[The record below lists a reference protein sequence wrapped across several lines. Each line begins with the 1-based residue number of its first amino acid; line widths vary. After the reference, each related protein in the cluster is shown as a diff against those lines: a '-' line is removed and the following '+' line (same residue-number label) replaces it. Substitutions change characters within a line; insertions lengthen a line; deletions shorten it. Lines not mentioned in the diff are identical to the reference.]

1 MPEPLPLPLSPS
13 EIPLLDTPED
23 ERPCYLDSAA
33 TSLKPRAVVDRIA
46 EFYAYENAPVH
57 RGVYELSAKATDLYE
72 QARQTVGAFVGADAE
87 SVVFTRGTTEGLN
100 LIARAWAE
108 PRLGF
113 GDEILVSPQE
123 HHSNFLPWQE
133 LARRTGATLRWI
145 PLHDDGTV
153 NVEAALDLIGPKTT
167 LVAMAHV
174 SNVLGIENPV
184 RELFAAAKSAGALTV
199 LDGAQSVPT
208 RPVDVAD
215 LHCDALAFSGHK
227 MLGPT
232 GIGALVADPDVLDA
246 MEPYQTGGG
255 MIRTV
260 AVEGS
265 DFLDGY
271 ARFEAGT
278 PHAAGA
284 IGLAAACDYLN
295 RMAYDGATGMAAVAA
310 YERDWG
316 RHAIEQIRSI
326 PGVRLVGPPGDAEA
340 EGGIVAL
347 QMDGLH
353 PHDLAV
359 LLDARGVMCRAGHH
373 CTMPL
378 HAHLSAEGHYP
389 ETSLRASA
397 YVYNTLADADQL
409 AEALAFAHEALT
421 SRRTVSAS

>member
-13 EIPLLDTPED
+13 EIPLLDVPED

-33 TSLKPRAVVDRIA
+33 TSLKPKAVVDRIA
-46 EFYAYENAPVH
+46 QFYAYENAPVH
-57 RGVYELSAKATDLYE
+57 RGVYELSAKSTDLYE
-72 QARQTVGAFVGADAE
+72 QARQTVGAFVGVEAD

-100 LIARAWAE
+100 LVARAWAE

-133 LARRTGATLRWI
+133 LARRTGATLHFL
-145 PLHDDGTV
+145 PLHTDGTV
-153 NVEAALDLIGPKTT
+153 NVEAALDLIGSKTK

-174 SNVLGIENPV
+174 SNVLGVENPV
-184 RELFAAAKSAGALTV
+184 RELFAAAKKVGALTV

-208 RPVDVAD
+208 RPVDVVD

-232 GIGALVADPDVLDA
+232 GIGALVATPDVLDE

-265 DFLDGY
+265 EYLEGFS
-271 ARFEAGT
+271 RFEAGT

-284 IGLAAACDYLN
+284 VGLAAACDYLS
-295 RMAYDGATGMAAVAA
+295 RMTYDGATGMAAVAA

-316 RHAIEQIRSI
+316 RHAIEQIRQI
-326 PGVRLVGPPGDAEA
+326 PGVRLVGPPGDAEP

-378 HAHLSAEGHYP
+378 HTHLADGGSHP

-397 YVYNTLADADQL
+397 YVYNPLADADRL

-421 SRRTVSAS
+421 SRRTVAAS